1 MDTIVLIKQV
11 PDTESA
17 IEVDSTAAR
26 IVEDNL
32 NWVLNPYDEIAV
44 EEALRIKEVHGGT
57 VTLLC
62 AGPKRSQDALRSGL
76 AMGADQAILIQ
87 DPALDNCDTS
97 GLAHVLAACIRTLE
111 HGLILSGQRAVDDD
125 LQLTGASVACEL
137 DIPYIPDVTRQEIE
151 DQTLRC
157 RQSTDRALL
166 TIESPL
172 PALIAVQRGL
182 NEPRYI
188 SLPGMMKAKKKPID
202 MKTLSDLGLEATNLP
217 QPGLQIESLQV
228 PSSQR
233 AGEMISGDTPEEQ
246 ATNLAKR
253 LREMDLL

>member
-17 IEVDSTAAR
+17 IEVDAQAAR

-44 EEALRIKEVHGGT
+44 EEALRIKESLGGT

-76 AMGADQAILIQ
+76 AMGADQAILIT
-87 DPALDNCDTS
+87 DPDLDGCDTR
-97 GLAHVLAACIRTLE
+97 GLAQVLAACIKTLE
-111 HGLILSGQRAVDDD
+111 YGLILCGQRAVDDD
-125 LQLTGASVACEL
+125 LQLTGASVAHEL
-137 DIPYIPDVTRQEIE
+137 DIPYISDVTHQEIE

-157 RQSTDRALL
+157 RQSTDRAHMK
-166 TIESPL
+166 IESPL

-202 MKTLSDLGLEATNLP
+202 TKTLSDLGLEPSALP
-217 QPGLQIESLQV
+217 RPNIRIESLKV
-228 PSSQR
+228 PSSKR
-233 AGEMISGDTPEEQ
+233 AGEMIPGESPEEQ
-246 ATNLAKR
+246 AANLATR